1 MPELA
6 WSGNEL
12 IANRGPQ
19 VQAPDIFTQS
29 CGPGR
34 ACRQLCSFPVTCDL
48 WLLCLAF
55 GREEDLKR
63 NEDNVPVRH
72 LSKMK
77 LFGAFYLVLFVWLRR
92 LHSSE

>member
-6 WSGNEL
+6 WNGNEL
-12 IANRGPQ
+12 DRKPRSAGTGTRYFP
-19 VQAPDIFTQS
+19 QS
-29 CGPGR
+29 CGPGP
-34 ACRQLCSFPVTCDL
+34 ACRQLCSFQSPATCGY
-48 WLLCLAF
+48 CVLAF